1 MWGSMAQVGVI
12 LRLNIVIWLL
22 SILIAIELW
31 PVLRTTRGIVV
42 ILVVTLAVILYWALY
57 KLE

>member
-1 MWGSMAQVGVI
+1 MTQVRVL

-42 ILVVTLAVILYWALY
+42 IVVVTLAAILY
-57 KLE
+57 